1 MEIIWMKPLQKAHY
15 QPRMIVDGSDL
26 SRWSGPTRCRA
37 CLWDLETTIRFERYP
52 RRERIIA
59 GHPYGIGTMTSSSA
73 TRRVPLGLAKRTG
86 FLLGFILICLF
97 LSPARASDDRQ
108 EIKRCRSIVAE
119 AAFLVELW
127 SQGNVT
133 DIFARGFLETAQ
145 EQLASSVENPDLD
158 AGVRDELKAA
168 SSAIEAR
175 DAGTLRQ
182 ISNELYA
189 RERQG

>member
-86 FLLGFILICLF
+86 FLLGFLFICLF
-97 LSPARASDDRQ
+97 LSPARAGEMQ
-108 EIKRCRSIVAE
+108 EIKRCRSIIAE
-119 AAFLVELW
+119 TAFLVELW
-127 SQGNVT
+127 SQGDVT
-133 DIFARGFLETAQ
+133 DIFARGLLETAQ
-145 EQLASSVENPDLD
+145 EQLASSVDNPGLD
-158 AGVRDELKAA
+158 ARVRDELKSA
-168 SSAIEAR
+168 SAAIESR
-175 DAGTLRQ
+175 DAGALRQ